1 MNHRERIHAA
11 LHNQPV
17 DRVPVA
23 LWRHFPNDDLRAEGL
38 AARVVEFQKK
48 YDFDFVKVTPAS
60 GYPAEMYGATFIDGK
75 NREGTRS
82 YTKRPVNRLD
92 DWDLIEP
99 LDATNPVFVRETTAL
114 KQIRQQL
121 GPDVPV
127 LQTIFGP
134 LNSAHNLAGDR
145 TFGDL
150 RAHPDILERALR
162 AITQTTIRFAI
173 ASLRSGADAIF
184 FATQMAT
191 SKYLTLD
198 GFKKYSEPYD
208 LQVIEAIRAEKPDFI
223 FLHIHGLDIYFDA
236 LARWPVD
243 VINWHDRRTPPS
255 LREASARFKGAL
267 AGGLEEWKTLA
278 AGSPEDAKAQAL
290 DAIGQMNR
298 QRFILAAGC
307 VIPVDTPDA
316 NIRAAVQAATG

>member
-11 LHNQPV
+11 LHDQPV

-38 AARVVEFQKK
+38 ATRVVEFQKK

-60 GYPAEMYGATFIDGK
+60 GYPAEMYGASFIDGK

-99 LDATNPVFVRETTAL
+99 LDATNLVFVRETTAL

-134 LNSAHNLAGDR
+134 LNSAHNLAGER

-150 RAHPDILERALR
+150 RAHPDIVERALR
-162 AITQTTIRFAI
+162 AITESTINFAV
-173 ASLRSGADAIF
+173 ASLRAGATAVF
-184 FATQMAT
+184 YATQMAT
-191 SKYLTLD
+191 TRYVTED
-198 GFKKYSEPYD
+198 EFHRYAEP
-208 LQVIEAIRAEKPDFI
+208 
-223 FLHIHGLDIYFDA
+223 
-236 LARWPVD
+236 
-243 VINWHDRRTPPS
+243 
-255 LREASARFKGAL
+255 
-267 AGGLEEWKTLA
+267 
-278 AGSPEDAKAQAL
+278 
-290 DAIGQMNR
+290 
-298 QRFILAAGC
+298 
-307 VIPVDTPDA
+307 
-316 NIRAAVQAATG
+316 

>member
-1 MNHRERIHAA
+1 
-11 LHNQPV
+11 
-17 DRVPVA
+17 VPVA

-60 GYPAEMYGATFIDGK
+60 GYPAEMYGASFIDGK

-92 DWDLIEP
+92 DWGLIEP

-145 TFGDL
+145 TFGNL
-150 RAHPDILERALR
+150 RARPDIVERALR
-162 AITQTTIRFAI
+162 AITQTTIRLAV

-191 SKYLTLD
+191 PKYLTLD
-198 GFKKYSEPYD
+198 EFKKYSEPYD

-255 LREASARFKGAL
+255 LREASAKFKGAL

-278 AGSPEDAKAQAL
+278 DGSPEDARAQAL

-316 NIRAAVQAATG
+316 NIRAAVQAAAG